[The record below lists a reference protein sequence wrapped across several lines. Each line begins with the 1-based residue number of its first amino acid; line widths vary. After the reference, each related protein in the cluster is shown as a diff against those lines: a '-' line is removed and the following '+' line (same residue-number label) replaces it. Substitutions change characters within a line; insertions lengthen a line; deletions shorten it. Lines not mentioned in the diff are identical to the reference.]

1 MTELTAFQLDSE
13 TIFHVQSSLNESA
26 LPARRGARRGGALV
40 SPPIV
45 KAAAESWQEQLELVE
60 RITAGIVDKLSA
72 AARNADQIDLE
83 FGINLS
89 SKIGVILV
97 EGEGSANLRV
107 KISWKPNAK

>member
-1 MTELTAFQLDSE
+1 MAELTAFQLDSE

-26 LPARRGARRGGALV
+26 LPVRQRATRGGVRA

-45 KAAAESWQEQLELVE
+45 KAAAESWQAQLELVE
-60 RITAGIVDKLSA
+60 RVTAGIVDKLSA

-97 EGEGSANLRV
+97 EGQGSANLKV

>member
-1 MTELTAFQLDSE
+1 MAELTAFELDSE
-13 TIFHVQSSLNESA
+13 TTLYVQSSVNEQA
-26 LPARRGARRGGALV
+26 LPARRGPTRGGTPTSQA
-40 SPPIV
+40 IV
-45 KAAAESWQEQLELVE
+45 KAAAESWQAQLELVE
-60 RITAGIVDKLSA
+60 RVTSGIVDKLSA